1 MKCILP
7 ENWIPSDGIQLEDAA
22 EKAVRNP
29 GNVCVVAGP
38 GAGKTELLAQKASY
52 LFTTNKC
59 ATPRKILAIC
69 FKNDAADN
77 LKKRVVGRCGR
88 EVERRFISLTYD
100 AFAKSIV
107 DHFRM
112 ALPKELRPNADYAV
126 KEDEIIK
133 AAFIKAGYKNTLGL
147 SPRDLKNHFNNEL
160 GQVQLPLVGESIRNK
175 AWKLLTDGFDKY
187 GSCLSFKMI
196 SILAEYIVR
205 TNPQIKKAI
214 QITYSH
220 VFLDEFQDTTKL
232 QYALVACCF
241 LNSHS
246 ILTAVGDN
254 KQRIMLWAGALRTA
268 FNDFH
273 RDFNAEGLR
282 LVMNHRSAPRL
293 VALQKAMYAS
303 LNDAEGDVQISDKW
317 EPDEGEIKLY
327 IADDEILEANAI
339 ANEIKGKVESGI
351 QPNDICILC
360 KQLPKNYTQKLI
372 ETLANYGIRARVEDE
387 YQNLIKEPV
396 VELIIAFISL
406 AINKKRPQEWEFVS
420 NAMEELHGI
429 NMNDSSVAYQNL
441 QTQLVQIFN
450 ELSDSMQITD
460 LVESIKNVLN
470 KIIGFIGKGHLI
482 AFYPSYSQ
490 NAYLDDCI
498 RRFSE
503 FFYEELLLVECN
515 WDQAIDNFMG
525 KNSIPIMTIHKSKG
539 LEYSD
544 VYFIGLEDSAFW
556 NFKNQPEEDRCAFF
570 VALSR
575 AKTSVAFS
583 FCNLRSSLKYP
594 TQRHNEVNEF
604 FDLLQSPNMAEVITL
619 KYKI

>member
-7 ENWIPSDGIQLEDAA
+7 ENWAPSDGLQLEEAA

-38 GAGKTELLAQKASY
+38 GAGKTELLAQKASF
-52 LFTTNKC
+52 LFTTNRC
-59 ATPRKILAIC
+59 TVPQKILAIC

-77 LKKRVVGRCGR
+77 LKKRVVGRCGKD
-88 EVERRFISLTYD
+88 VERRFVSLTYD

-112 ALPKELRPNADYAV
+112 SLPKELMPNANYVVNDN
-126 KEDEIIK
+126 DIIK
-133 AAFIKAGYKNTLGL
+133 AAFVKAGFKNTKGL
-147 SPRDLKNHFNNEL
+147 SPRDLKNHFDNEL
-160 GQVQLPLVGESIRNK
+160 GQVQLPLVCDSIRNR

-187 GSCLSFKMI
+187 SSCLSFKMI

-220 VFLDEFQDTTKL
+220 VFLDEFQDTTNL
-232 QYALVACCF
+232 QYALVVSCF

-268 FNDFH
+268 FNDFY
-273 RDFNAEGLR
+273 RDFNANGLR

-303 LNDAEGDVQISDKW
+303 LNDAEGDVQITGKW
-317 EPDEGEIKLY
+317 KPNEGEIKLY
-327 IADDEILEANAI
+327 IADDDILEANAI

-372 ETLANYGIRARVEDE
+372 ETLATYGIRARVEDE

-396 VELIIAFISL
+396 VELIIAFIRL

-429 NMNDSSVAYQNL
+429 NMSDSSVAYQNM

-450 ELSDSMQITD
+450 ELSNSIQIID
-460 LVESIKNVLN
+460 PIESIKEIMN
-470 KIIGFIGKGHLI
+470 KILGFIGKEHLI

-490 NAYLDDCI
+490 VAYLDDCI
-498 RRFSE
+498 GKFLE
-503 FFYEELLLVECN
+503 FFYVELLLVACN
-515 WDQAIDNFMG
+515 WDLAIDNFLG

-539 LEYSD
+539 LEYSA

-575 AKTSVAFS
+575 AKTSVVFS

-594 TQRHNEVNEF
+594 TQKHNEVNEF

-619 KYKI
+619 KV